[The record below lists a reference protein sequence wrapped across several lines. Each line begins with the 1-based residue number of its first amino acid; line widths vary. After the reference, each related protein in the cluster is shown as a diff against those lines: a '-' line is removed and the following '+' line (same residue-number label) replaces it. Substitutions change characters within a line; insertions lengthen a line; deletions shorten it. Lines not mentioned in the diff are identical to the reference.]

1 MKIFLIRHGKPEI
14 INGNF
19 YECHL
24 GKDGITET
32 KDFASSRKIPKPDL
46 IFSSPYNRAI
56 DTAKVFS
63 NHFSVDFQVLDSLKE
78 WNLQSLNLQDEYIE
92 QENVGWNDHS
102 KIVLG
107 NESLNDVKNRIS
119 KCINELVKKLESS
132 NIVLIIS
139 HGTVID
145 MLCSLIGKRE
155 AKISDIKNMKHL
167 DYAIVKFEN
176 AKFKLIKDI
185 INPLS

>member
-24 GKDGITET
+24 SKEGIKKTRN
-32 KDFASSRKIPKPDL
+32 FASSGQVSKPNL
-46 IFSSPYNRAI
+46 IFSSPYNRAK
-56 DTAKVFS
+56 DTAQVFS
-63 NHFSVDFQVLDSLKE
+63 DYFSIDFEILNCLKE
-78 WNLQSLNLQDEYIE
+78 WNLQSLNLQEEYTE
-92 QENVGWNDHS
+92 QECIGWDDQN
-102 KIVLG
+102 KVVLG

-119 KCINELVKKLESS
+119 ECINNLVKKFNSTKTILL
-132 NIVLIIS
+132 VS

-167 DYAIVKFEN
+167 DYAIIEFEN
-176 AKFKLIKDI
+176 GKFRLIKDI
-185 INPLS
+185 INPPS

>member
-1 MKIFLIRHGKPEI
+1 MRIFLIRHGKPEI

-24 GKDGITET
+24 GEDGINET
-32 KDFASSRKIPKPDL
+32 RDFASSGEIPKPDL

-63 NHFSVDFQVLDSLKE
+63 DFFSVDFEILDCLKE
-78 WNLQSLNLQDEYIE
+78 WNLQSLNLQDEYVE
-92 QENVGWNDHS
+92 QENIGWNDHNR
-102 KIVLG
+102 IVLG
-107 NESLNDVKNRIS
+107 NESLNDVKNRLS
-119 KCINELVKKLESS
+119 KCINELVKKFRSS
-132 NIVLIIS
+132 NIILLVS

-145 MLCSLIGKRE
+145 MFCSLIGKRE

-167 DYAIVKFEN
+167 DYAIVEFEN
-176 AKFKLIKDI
+176 EKFKLIKDI